1 MTWQKWCAK
10 VICLRK
16 YVTIATNLMHGAK
29 NGRATGKTSDFAHK
43 DVRQRP
49 KNSPR
54 LILTVGPNSLN
65 CAKLQL
71 CLHPQDPYP
80 IE

>member
-1 MTWQKWCAK
+1 MICQKWCAK
-10 VICLRK
+10 VICLKR

-29 NGRATGKTSDFAHK
+29 NGHAIGTIFDFAHK
-43 DVRQRP
+43 DVKQRP

-65 CAKLQL
+65 CAKIQL
-71 CLHPQDPYP
+71 YQHPQGPYP